1 MRAVSGQRLRCNGA
15 GSSGHLQ
22 GAPTMSRP
30 GRFGWHD
37 EQPGR
42 ANPRSHIYPSIRGCR
57 RCLQR
62 INDKRVHAA
71 ALGSG

>member
-15 GSSGHLQ
+15 GSSGYLQ
-22 GAPTMSRP
+22 GALTMSCP
-30 GRFGWHD
+30 GRFRWHD

-42 ANPRSHIYPSIRGCR
+42 ANPRSHICSPIRGRR
-57 RCLQR
+57 RCLQS
-62 INDKRVHAA
+62 INDERVNAA